1 MDEKDIRKY
10 AGLMRE
16 LGLTGL
22 EFSENGNTV
31 RLEMSR
37 PEPAR
42 ASDQAY
48 DKADGN
54 RGAEEQQAGAAK
66 PAEDFAG
73 LVSICSPMV
82 GVFYS
87 APAENAA
94 PFFQLGDRVRKG
106 DVLCIIEAMKLM
118 NEILSDQDGII
129 AEICVGNE
137 QIVDY
142 GHVLFRL
149 KKDE

>member
-10 AGLMRE
+10 ANLMQE

-37 PEPAR
+37 PETAN
-42 ASDQAY
+42 AY
-48 DKADGN
+48 TQPQNNINYTK
-54 RGAEEQQAGAAK
+54 
-66 PAEDFAG
+66 AEDIRPEMGVKDESNSG
-73 LVSICSPMV
+73 LVNICSPMV
-82 GVFYS
+82 GVFYN
-87 APAENAA
+87 APAENAS
-94 PFFQLGDRVRKG
+94 PFVQLGDSVKKG

-118 NEILSDQDGII
+118 NEILADQDGVI
-129 AEICVGNE
+129 AEVCAGNE

-142 GHVLFRL
+142 GHVLFRM
-149 KKDE
+149 KKEV